1 MDFSIFFSYIEHTF
15 FYIEYSLKFVF
26 DSHRI
31 YVFIDFAKLNYMIK
45 LTFNHL
51 FKLVEPAGN
60 KEEKM
65 LKYDIGIALGKIR
78 IKQNIN
84 IWNFRF
90 YTVFDY

>member
-1 MDFSIFFSYIEHTF
+1 M
-15 FYIEYSLKFVF
+15 
-26 DSHRI
+26 
-31 YVFIDFAKLNYMIK
+31 FIDFAQLYYMIK
-45 LTFNHL
+45 YTFNHL

-84 IWNFRF
+84 MEFKSFLQRLISLIR
-90 YTVFDY
+90 Y

>member
-1 MDFSIFFSYIEHTF
+1 M
-15 FYIEYSLKFVF
+15 
-26 DSHRI
+26 
-31 YVFIDFAKLNYMIK
+31 FIDFAKLNYMIK

-78 IKQNIN
+78 IKQDIN
-84 IWNFRF
+84 IWNLKGGRAPGAYKARF
-90 YTVFDY
+90 AAWLS